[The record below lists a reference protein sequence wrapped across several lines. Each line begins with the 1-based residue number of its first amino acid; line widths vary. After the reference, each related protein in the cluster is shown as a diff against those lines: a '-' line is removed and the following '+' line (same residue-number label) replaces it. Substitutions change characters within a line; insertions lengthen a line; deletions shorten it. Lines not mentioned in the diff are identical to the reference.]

1 MSSVEGK
8 HNCPKCDA
16 KICTL
21 RWSGFK
27 CSCGAWVAPGIQIPY
42 SRVDGKYMQ
51 SFVKK
56 TLFDLAKESEK
67 KVQIEENEADT
78 TQNELS
84 SEEGEIPLEKKADE
98 TKENSDY
105 ELSTVVENDTNITDN
120 QSKKNEQNEHEVTSK
135 EENELNNQVN
145 QNNDNEVEGRDE
157 NALIKET
164 NDINKQ
170 EFEEKTLEA
179 LDSVREAVTKSLE
192 ESVENTDKEAHIE
205 VEDNQ
210 EDRSIKNVNN
220 VLDEINSLNAL
231 FTNIREISTE
241 EIENVI
247 KAKVVELAESVI
259 GYEIEKFPDKFLKKI
274 KNSVAE
280 IKNINNEIKK
290 FINDE
295 DLNVVNDFNKKN
307 KTEFSFKLYEDIN
320 LGRGDFTVDMGGL
333 VHSIKHKKIID

>member
-1 MSSVEGK
+1 VVNTNSSEQESEQIKLSPLGSEEINSVIKSFKDSSFNKEDLYNNEGK
-8 HNCPKCDA
+8 
-16 KICTL
+16 
-21 RWSGFK
+21 
-27 CSCGAWVAPGIQIPY
+27 
-42 SRVDGKYMQ
+42 

-135 EENELNNQVN
+135 EENKLNNQVN

-157 NALIKET
+157 NALIKDT

-210 EDRSIKNVNN
+210 EDRSIKNANN

-280 IKNINNEIKK
+280 IKNINNEIKI
-290 FINDE
+290 FLNDE

>member
-1 MSSVEGK
+1 MVNTNSSEQESEQIKLSPLGSEEINSVIKSFKDSSFNKEDLYNNEGK
-8 HNCPKCDA
+8 
-16 KICTL
+16 
-21 RWSGFK
+21 
-27 CSCGAWVAPGIQIPY
+27 
-42 SRVDGKYMQ
+42 

-105 ELSTVVENDTNITDN
+105 ELSTVVENDANITDN
-120 QSKKNEQNEHEVTSK
+120 QSKKNEHEVTSK
-135 EENELNNQVN
+135 EENKLNNQVN

-210 EDRSIKNVNN
+210 EDRSIKNANN

-280 IKNINNEIKK
+280 IKNINNEIKI
-290 FINDE
+290 FLNDE

>member
-1 MSSVEGK
+1 MVNTNSSEQESEQIKLSPLGSEEINSVIKSFKDSSFNKEDLYNNEGK
-8 HNCPKCDA
+8 
-16 KICTL
+16 
-21 RWSGFK
+21 
-27 CSCGAWVAPGIQIPY
+27 
-42 SRVDGKYMQ
+42 

-157 NALIKET
+157 NALIKDT

-280 IKNINNEIKK
+280 IKNINNEIKI
-290 FINDE
+290 FLNDE

>member
-1 MSSVEGK
+1 MVNTNSSEQESEQIKLSPLGSEEINSVIKSFKDSSFNKADLYNNEGK
-8 HNCPKCDA
+8 
-16 KICTL
+16 
-21 RWSGFK
+21 
-27 CSCGAWVAPGIQIPY
+27 
-42 SRVDGKYMQ
+42 

-78 TQNELS
+78 IQNELS

-105 ELSTVVENDTNITDN
+105 EQSSVIENDSNITDN

-145 QNNDNEVEGRDE
+145 QSNDSEVKGRDE

-205 VEDNQ
+205 LEDNQ

-280 IKNINNEIKK
+280 IKNINNEIKI
-290 FINDE
+290 FLNDE

>member
-1 MSSVEGK
+1 MVNTNSSEQESEQIKLSPLGSEEINSVIKSFKDSSFNKEDLYNNEGK
-8 HNCPKCDA
+8 
-16 KICTL
+16 
-21 RWSGFK
+21 
-27 CSCGAWVAPGIQIPY
+27 
-42 SRVDGKYMQ
+42 

-135 EENELNNQVN
+135 EENKLNNQVN

-157 NALIKET
+157 NALIKDT

-210 EDRSIKNVNN
+210 EDRSIKNANN

-280 IKNINNEIKK
+280 IKNINNEIKI
-290 FINDE
+290 FLNDE